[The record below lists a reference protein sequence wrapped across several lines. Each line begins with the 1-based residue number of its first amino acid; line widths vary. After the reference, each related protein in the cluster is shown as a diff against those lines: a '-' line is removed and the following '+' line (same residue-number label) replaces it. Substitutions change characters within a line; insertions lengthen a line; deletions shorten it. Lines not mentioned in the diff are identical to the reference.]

1 MSHAIQFSGRRQAG
15 VTLVVALVMLVLMT
29 LLALAAINISTGNL
43 KIVGN
48 MQYQQEATSAAQSAI
63 NQVVSKGSYLSD
75 PSSAPATITV
85 NVNGTS
91 YAVAIT
97 RPCVKTSVAIKVS
110 ELSLTNKE
118 DVKCISSGSPVNDQ
132 SDCAKVTW
140 QVGAIVN
147 DPGTKARVQLT
158 EGVTMRMDR
167 VLADAYK
174 SDPTQVCSS

>member
-1 MSHAIQFSGRRQAG
+1 MTYASGHYLNGQRG

-63 NQVVSKGSYLSD
+63 NQVLSKGTYLSN
-75 PSSAPATITV
+75 PSTAPTSITV
-85 NVNGTS
+85 NVNGGN
-91 YAVAIT
+91 YAVTLAP
-97 RPCVKTSVAIKVS
+97 PCLKSSVAIKVS

-132 SDCAKVTW
+132 SDCARVTW
-140 QVGAIVN
+140 QVAATVN
-147 DPGTKARVQLT
+147 DPGTKAKVELT
-158 EGVTMRMDR
+158 EGVSMRMDR
-167 VLADAYK
+167 ILADAYK
-174 SDPTQVCSS
+174 TDSGKRCS